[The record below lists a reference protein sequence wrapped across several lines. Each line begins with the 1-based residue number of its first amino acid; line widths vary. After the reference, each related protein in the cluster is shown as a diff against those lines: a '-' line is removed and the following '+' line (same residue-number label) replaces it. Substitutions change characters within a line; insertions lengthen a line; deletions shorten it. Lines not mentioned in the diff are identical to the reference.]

1 MPFVPKRYRPVPPVQ
16 LPDRDWPNRTIAQA
30 PDWCSVDLRDGNQA
44 LVEPMGWDRKIAL
57 FELLVRL
64 GFKQIEVG
72 FPAASQTEFDFVR
85 RLIQEQRIPT
95 DVTIQVLVQAR
106 KDLIDRTF
114 ESLRG
119 VPRAIVHLY
128 NSTSTL
134 QRRVVFEKGRA
145 AILELAVQGTR
156 WIREHADGQPETE
169 IVLEYS
175 PESFTGTELDFAL
188 EVCNAVSECW
198 GPTPERKMILNLP
211 ATVEMSTPNLYA
223 DQVEWMDRHLARR
236 DACILSVHTHNDR
249 GTAVA
254 ATELAIMAGADRVEG
269 TLFGNGE
276 RTGNVDLVTVAL
288 NLYSQGVDPKLDFS
302 DIPQVARVYQET
314 CRMPIHPRHPY
325 AGELVFTAF
334 SGSHQ
339 DAIRKGLDA
348 LGKADQSI
356 WEVPYLPIDPAEVGR
371 VYEPLVRI
379 NSQSGKGGVA
389 FVLERVGGYRIPKD
403 LAATFSQSIQRVT
416 DETGAELSPG
426 ELVQRFEQEFLPAR
440 SRIELREFA
449 VARES
454 AEHCRV
460 RAVLTESGQA
470 IEVSAVGNGPIDAF
484 VKAVNRTFGEEV
496 HVLDYAEHALG
507 AGEGAEAM
515 AYVHLRGNNRTA
527 WGVGRAHDIVA
538 ASFAAVT
545 SAVSRLDIAFA
556 REVPVA
562 EVSPSPALQVTVG
575 AVH

>member
-1 MPFVPKRYRPVPPVQ
+1 MPFAPKRYQPVSPVQ
-16 LPDRDWPNRTIAQA
+16 LPDRAWPNRVITQA
-30 PDWCSVDLRDGNQA
+30 PEWCSVDLRDGNQA
-44 LVEPMGWDRKIAL
+44 LVEPMGWDRKIKL

-72 FPAASQTEFDFVR
+72 FPAASQTDFDFVR
-85 RLIQEQRIPT
+85 RLIQEQRIPS

-106 KDLIDRTF
+106 KDLISRTF

-119 VPRAIVHLY
+119 AARAIVHLY

-134 QRRVVFEKGRA
+134 QRRVVFGKGRDE
-145 AILELAVQGTR
+145 IRELAVQGTR
-156 WIREHADGQPETE
+156 WVREYASAQPETE
-169 IVLEYS
+169 IIFEYS

-198 GPTPERKMILNLP
+198 VPTPERKMILNLP

-223 DQVEWMDRHLARR
+223 DQVEWMHRHLARR
-236 DACILSVHTHNDR
+236 DACVLSVHTHNDR

-276 RTGNVDLVTVAL
+276 RTGNVDLVTVAM
-288 NLYSQGVDPKLDFS
+288 NLFSQGIDPKLDFS
-302 DIPQVARVYQET
+302 EIPEVARVYQET

-325 AGELVFTAF
+325 VGELVFTAF

-348 LGKADQSI
+348 MVKANQAI
-356 WEVPYLPIDPAEVGR
+356 WEVPYLPIDPADVGR

-389 FVLERVGGYRIPKD
+389 FVLERAGGYHIPRD
-403 LAATFSQSIQRVT
+403 LAATFSQSIQRIT
-416 DETGAELSPG
+416 DETGAELAPA
-426 ELVQRFEQEFLPAR
+426 EVVQRFEQEYLTAN
-440 SRIELREFA
+440 SRFSLQDFA
-449 VARES
+449 VNRTS
-454 AEHCRV
+454 AEHCQV
-460 RAVLTESGQA
+460 RAVLTESGRA
-470 IEVSAVGNGPIDAF
+470 FEIRAVGNGPIDAF
-484 VKAVNRTFGEEV
+484 VQAINRTFGNQV
-496 HVLDYAEHALG
+496 HVVDYAEHALG
-507 AGEGAEAM
+507 EGEDAEAM
-515 AYVHLRGNNRTA
+515 AYVKLRGNNRSV

-545 SAVSRLDIAFA
+545 SAVSRLNITSATEERRA
-556 REVPVA
+556 QSVLEI
-562 EVSPSPALQVTVG
+562 
-575 AVH
+575 